1 MAVPSHV
8 AEAIVEAGRR
18 LDALGLVPAT
28 AGNFS
33 IRLDARRLAV
43 TVSGRHKGF
52 LTPDDVMAVDLEGR
66 AEAPLK
72 RSSAET
78 LLHCGIYRR
87 FPEAGAVL
95 HGHSIA
101 NTVLSRAAGNG
112 LRLAGYE
119 LLSDDT
125 VVLEPQGARM
135 RPLPFAICLKRGSW
149 EVLRR
154 AGATGLDR
162 LAVHERLDGREARYL
177 APAAVS
183 WDPREIGALVV
194 PAWRAGAE
202 PRLRRLAPPD
212 AMRALLPQYF
222 PILAPLDGDTIG
234 RAAALATGLPCFEL
248 SYDAL
253 ADGVRMLGEALAA

>member
-1 MAVPSHV
+1 MIPQHV
-8 AEAIVEAGRR
+8 ADRIVAAGRR

-52 LTPDDVMAVDLEGR
+52 LTADDVMVVDLEGR
-66 AEAPLK
+66 AEDPAK

-112 LRLAGYE
+112 IRLAGYE
-119 LLSDDT
+119 LLKAFPGLAT
-125 VVLEPQGARM
+125 HEAEVELPVVDNDQDIARM
-135 RPLPFAICLKRGSW
+135 QR
-149 EVLRR
+149 
-154 AGATGLDR
+154 GLD
-162 LAVHERLDGREARYL
+162 LLWDGMAAIPPGYL
-177 APAAVS
+177 IRGHGSYVWAPDMA
-183 WDPREIGALVV
+183 
-194 PAWRAGAE
+194 
-202 PRLRRLAPPD
+202 
-212 AMRALLPQYF
+212 
-222 PILAPLDGDTIG
+222 T
-234 RAAALATGLPCFEL
+234 ALA
-248 SYDAL
+248 
-253 ADGVRMLGEALAA
+253 RMEALEFMLACDLEERRMR